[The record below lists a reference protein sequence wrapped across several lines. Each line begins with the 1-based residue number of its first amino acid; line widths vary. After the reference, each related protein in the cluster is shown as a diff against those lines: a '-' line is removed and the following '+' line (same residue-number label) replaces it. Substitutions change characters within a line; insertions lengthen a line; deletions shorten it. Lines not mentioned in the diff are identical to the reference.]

1 MDFKTEIKGIV
12 ALIVLIFLSIGG
24 CYLYKQGEDKV
35 KTDQQTEIHTQKV
48 DSVKLTQNRLD
59 SVLQFKAICDKKTSK
74 QVDSLKNE
82 LKLSYVKISYL
93 KQRLNSNNTFVNS
106 LPLDLVRDSLDKIE
120 DKHSRELYAD
130 YLNAKVKD
138 SIHTT
143 DSVLIVGYLKR
154 ISIDSVDLSVADTA
168 LNMCLQANKSKASLI
183 KFDEANIPKKR
194 PLLNAIK
201 KSYVWAIS
209 GIATIETMFLYL
221 KYK

>member
-24 CYLYKQGEDKV
+24 CYLYKQGGDKI
-35 KTDQQTEIHTQKV
+35 KTEKQTEIHTQKV

-59 SVLQFKAICDKKTSK
+59 SVLQFKAICDKNNT
-74 QVDSLKNE
+74 DTIDYLKRQI
-82 LKLSYVKISYL
+82 KLNYVQINRL